1 MDPNHRLPPSGIARV
16 ATIATIVLMAP
27 LAAAQTP
34 AQLPDLP
41 PLEGWTR
48 VSYEYRLP
56 EGRPATE
63 AMRQSI
69 LEAAARRRDNQGG
82 DLYIRYSTLR
92 DGVFPHDAAR
102 PLPPRTALPE
112 QGVAGD
118 RFSASGCGNRRLQ
131 SWDFTWHDGPT
142 PGWRLAA
149 YANQRVKRCE
159 PGWDADP

>member
-1 MDPNHRLPPSGIARV
+1 MHPSHPQIRATCTAASIAVVLAAFAPP
-16 ATIATIVLMAP
+16 
-27 LAAAQTP
+27 AAAQTP
-34 AQLPDLP
+34 AQRPDLS
-41 PLEGWTR
+41 PLEGRTR

-69 LEAAARRRDNQGG
+69 LDTAARRRDNQGG

-92 DGVFPHDAAR
+92 DGVFPHDGAR

-131 SWDFTWHDGPT
+131 SWDFSWHDGAA
-142 PGWRLAA
+142 PGWRLTG
-149 YANQRVKRCE
+149 YTNRRVKHCE